1 MKDILNSLY
10 PLEAPASDAP
20 AEGDVAGAPAAEA
33 GETGETAEATVE
45 GVEPTS
51 EPASEAVVAA
61 SPSSGT
67 PMDNM
72 ETLPLMPDVGRSATL
87 GLLARGSQNHHSVGG
102 YPNEHLPLKISLR
115 IER

>member
-72 ETLPLMPDVGRSATL
+72 ETLPLMPD
-87 GLLARGSQNHHSVGG
+87 GG
-102 YPNEHLPLKISLR
+102 PVCDSWPPRPWIPKSSLR
-115 IER
+115 RWLSKRTSTIEDFTED